1 MIFVIL
7 TLWVVLT
14 LTLAPGSAF
23 SLFGTPEDDTF
34 FDSTRVNDM
43 YKTGLARVHAHAKSA
58 ECKAKIEKEYMR
70 TLEVTAGEKPML
82 FEDVHFQSQCTSPLF
97 NKVQPMMPIYMKN
110 PPPKV
115 EKPVPSIPR
124 KPIPAS
130 KLRICYLMLVHD
142 NVPQAVRL
150 IRALDESSPSHTFVI
165 MVDSKAQGVFE
176 ELKTFA
182 ASYNAQAQTQAQKGS
197 DYAVGKEGKE
207 NDNSDADASDG
218 GGGAAVKVHV
228 VAEGRQSINWG
239 GYTMVNATMAGMAYA
254 VDEDNGLQFDY
265 LSLISGTTYPIQT
278 NARIRWV
285 LSGSDTGKT
294 NTIFMDI
301 SDEPSRP
308 AAELWHMFVECDD
321 RLHRLG
327 RLATPRGMNMYTGGQ
342 WFALPR
348 HAAQWLVTDSLP
360 REYAEYAQ
368 YVYVILFF
376 LPSFLPSFFLV
387 CDISISVYLLLPA
400 CIL

>member
-1 MIFVIL
+1 MNFAIL
-7 TLWVVLT
+7 SLWVVLT
-14 LTLAPGSAF
+14 LTLSSGSAF

-34 FDSTRVNDM
+34 YDSTRVNDM

-97 NKVQPMMPIYMKN
+97 NKVQPMMPIYMKS

-165 MVDSKAQGVFE
+165 MVDSKAQEVFE
-176 ELKTFA
+176 ELKKFA
-182 ASYNAQAQTQAQKGS
+182 ASYNAQAAHTGH
-197 DYAVGKEGKE
+197 DVVGKEGKE
-207 NDNSDADASDG
+207 NDNSGAGARDE
-218 GGGAAVKVHV
+218 GGGAAKVHV

-239 GYTMVNATMAGMAYA
+239 GYTMVNATLAGISYA
-254 VDEDNGLQFDY
+254 INEDNGIQFDY

-301 SDEPSRP
+301 SEEPSRP
-308 AAELWHMFVECDD
+308 ASEMWHQFVECDD

-327 RLATPRGMNMYTGGQ
+327 RLATARGMNMYTGGQ

-348 HAAQWLVTDSLP
+348 HAARWLVTDSLP

-368 YVYVILFF
+368 YVYI
-376 LPSFLPSFFLV
+376 
-387 CDISISVYLLLPA
+387 
-400 CIL
+400 